1 MDNYIIRKID
11 PKDSKKYNFYTY
23 DNKKIDNKLKL
34 EKLKSIYIAPAYK
47 DVKIYLNQDVLAT
60 GIDSAGRKQYIYSE
74 GSKVKRETKKYC
86 QLVKLGSNILKLKQK
101 INKDLLN
108 KAMTKDKMVA
118 LILKI
123 MDLCNFRGGNKK
135 YEEKYGSYG
144 LTTLHKDHVKIK
156 NDGVEIEFI
165 GKKGVNN
172 HCIIQNDKIQD
183 IIKSVYKHTVKK
195 NDYIFS
201 VTNNGSNV
209 DITINDLNKYLES
222 FDITS
227 KNLRTWNANIIF
239 LKSFKNVVEESG
251 IDVLTEMESE
261 KKIKFKKKLI
271 GEALKKTAVLLHHSP
286 YICKNSYIYKN
297 ILEQILENDYIVK
310 KLGERGI
317 NFEDLLKKILF
328 KDERNKKC

>member
-11 PKDSKKYNFYTY
+11 PKDSKKYNFYTF
-23 DNKKIDNKLKL
+23 DNKKIENKLKL

-47 DVKIYLNQDVLAT
+47 NVKIYLDQDILAT
-60 GIDSAGRKQYIYSE
+60 GIDSAGRKQYIYSNE
-74 GSKVKRETKKYC
+74 SKDKRESKKYC
-86 QLVKLGSNILKLKQK
+86 QLVKLGDSIVKLKKK
-101 INKDLLN
+101 INNDLLC
-108 KAMTKDKMVA
+108 KSMTKDKMVA

-156 NDGVEIEFI
+156 NDSVEIEFI

-172 HCIIQNDKIQD
+172 HCIIQNEKIQD
-183 IIKSVYKHTVKK
+183 IIKIVYNNVKK

-201 VTNNGSNV
+201 VTNNGSIV
-209 DITINDLNKYLES
+209 DININDLNKYLES
-222 FDITS
+222 FNITS
-227 KNLRTWNANIIF
+227 KDLRTWNANIIF
-239 LKSFKNVVEESG
+239 LKSFKSVVEDAG
-251 IDVLTEMESE
+251 INVLTDMESE

-271 GEALKKTAVLLHHSP
+271 NEALKKTAVLLHHTA

-297 ILEQILENDYIVK
+297 ILEQILDNDYIVK

-317 NFEDLLKKILF
+317 NFEDLLKKILV
-328 KDERNKKC
+328 KDKNYENC